1 MITVKVDARN
11 ATPIKKELVTT
22 GSIGI
27 PVKFIFSA
35 DWNGLGKTAVFSDGT
50 VTKDVVLTT
59 NECVIPHECLVTEGA
74 LLTLGIYGTNGDD
87 VVIPTIECPLARINQ
102 GTEPSDDPSI
112 EPTPSAV
119 NQILA
124 AAQNAVD
131 VAQSVRDDADDGLFD
146 GEDGDD
152 GVSPS
157 VTITE
162 VSGGHSVKITDKEHP
177 LGQTFTVADGA
188 NGTDGEDG
196 TDGDDGFSPD
206 VAISEITGGHR
217 ITITDLL
224 HPEGQIFDVMNGAD
238 GADGTDGEDGVNGVG
253 IASIAKTSTSG
264 NIDTYTITLTNG
276 STSTF
281 TVTNG
286 NDGVDGQDGEDGNGI
301 ASVVLNA
308 DYTLTIT
315 LTDGTSYTTTSIRG
329 AQGAPGAD
337 GQDGAPGADGE
348 DGYSPTVSVETITGG
363 HSVTITDAEHPDGQT
378 FNVMDGENGTDGQ
391 DGTPGTDGQDG
402 EDGFSPTVTVTE
414 ISGGHR
420 VTITD
425 AEGDHVFDVMDGTGG
440 GGGTSDFDALSNRP
454 KYNGTAMTHSTDI
467 PEVKTATWDGKQ
479 DAISDLSTIRSGASA
494 GASAYQKPS
503 SGVPKTDLSS
513 GVQSSLEKADSA
525 VQQAGLNAAVS
536 PLQAQIDAITAQ
548 SDVVDVVGTYTELQA
563 YSKPLYVDDI
573 VKVLDDSTHGNARS
587 YYRWN
592 GTSWTYIGSEAVSY
606 TKAETDTL
614 LAGKGTYSKPSG
626 GIPKTDF
633 ASAVQAS
640 LGKADSAVQP
650 GDLASVA
657 TTGSYNSLSN
667 KPTIPTDLSQLSADS
682 THRLVSD
689 TEKSTWNGKQNALGF
704 TPYNSTNPAGY
715 QTAAQ
720 VSAAVS
726 AAIPQSCLVTL
737 KTWTGGDV

>member
-1 MITVKVDARN
+1 MITVKVDTRN
-11 ATPIKKELVTT
+11 AKPVKKELVTT
-22 GSIGI
+22 GSIGVQ
-27 PVKFIFSA
+27 VKFIFSA

-124 AAQNAVD
+124 AAQNAVE

-146 GEDGDD
+146 GEDGED
-152 GVSPS
+152 GVSPA

-162 VSGGHSVKITDKEHP
+162 VSGGHAVKITDKDHP
-177 LGQTFTVADGA
+177 LGQTFIVADGVNGTDGT

-196 TDGDDGFSPD
+196 YSP
-206 VAISEITGGHR
+206 VVSISEIPGGHSV
-217 ITITDLL
+217 TITDLDY
-224 HPEGQIFDVMNGAD
+224 PEGQTFNVLNGVD
-238 GADGTDGEDGVNGVG
+238 GADGEDGVNGVG

-348 DGYSPTVSVETITGG
+348 DGYSPTVSVEAITGG
-363 HSVTITDAEHPDGQT
+363 HRITITDAD
-378 FNVMDGENGTDGQ
+378 
-391 DGTPGTDGQDG
+391 
-402 EDGFSPTVTVTE
+402 
-414 ISGGHR
+414 
-420 VTITD
+420 
-425 AEGDHVFDVMDGTGG
+425 GDHIFDVMDGTGG

-503 SGVPKTDLSS
+503 SGVPKTDL
-513 GVQSSLEKADSA
+513 
-525 VQQAGLNAAVS
+525 
-536 PLQAQIDAITAQ
+536 
-548 SDVVDVVGTYTELQA
+548 
-563 YSKPLYVDDI
+563 
-573 VKVLDDSTHGNARS
+573 
-587 YYRWN
+587 
-592 GTSWTYIGSEAVSY
+592 
-606 TKAETDTL
+606 
-614 LAGKGTYSKPSG
+614 
-626 GIPKTDF
+626 
-633 ASAVQAS
+633 ASAVQTS

-667 KPTIPTDLSQLSADS
+667 KPTIPTALSQLSADS

-715 QTAAQ
+715 QTAAE

-726 AAIPQSCLVTL
+726 AAIPQSCLITF
-737 KTWTGGDV
+737 KMWTGGDV

>member
-27 PVKFIFSA
+27 PVKFLFSA

-146 GEDGDD
+146 GEDGED
-152 GVSPS
+152 GVSPT

-162 VSGGHSVKITDKEHP
+162 VSGGHTVKITDKDHP
-177 LGQTFTVADGA
+177 LGQTFTVADGV

-363 HSVTITDAEHPDGQT
+363 H
-378 FNVMDGENGTDGQ
+378 
-391 DGTPGTDGQDG
+391 
-402 EDGFSPTVTVTE
+402 
-414 ISGGHR
+414 R

-425 AEGDHVFDVMDGTGG
+425 ADGDHVFDVMDGTGG

-454 KYNGTAMTHSTDI
+454 KYNGTAMTHGTDI

-548 SDVVDVVGTYTELQA
+548 SDVVDVVGTYADLQA

-626 GIPKTDF
+626 GIPKTDL
-633 ASAVQAS
+633 ASSVQTS

-667 KPTIPTDLSQLSADS
+667 KPTIPTDLSQLSEDS
-682 THRLVSD
+682 THRVVSD

-704 TPYNSTNPAGY
+704 TPYNATNPAGY